1 MIPWSTSQRSGPSG
15 ARGMVRPGRN
25 ALQVVIGPQA
35 EILAGEIREAMAS
48 GEYAALGP
56 AVYAGRALREK
67 GLGIGPDRPAEAS
80 AEDTEIAQRWWALSA
95 DLPMSKRPSMSR

>member
-1 MIPWSTSQRSGPSG
+1 MAIGNLKLVDACTTRLRLEVVDDSSTSRRSALG

-48 GEYAALGP
+48 GQYDAPAPAA
-56 AVYAGRALREK
+56 AA
-67 GLGIGPDRPAEAS
+67 
-80 AEDTEIAQRWWALSA
+80 
-95 DLPMSKRPSMSR
+95 